1 MTHDRQGEPFNV
13 IGLRLLWAWPTTF
26 NRVEFEGQT
35 EHARRLS
42 LHLSNRSIAT
52 DQALCADERMRLATR
67 LRTALRDA
75 LAGAALREL

>member
-1 MTHDRQGEPFNV
+1 MRGSNV
-13 IGLRLLWAWPTTF
+13 IGLRLVWRRPTTF

-52 DQALCADERMRLATR
+52 DQALAPTSGC
-67 LRTALRDA
+67 
-75 LAGAALREL
+75 G